1 MHYDLNKIK
10 VKNVISYNNDIHF
23 EGECEYDNGECISY
37 AKNKGNKYN
46 NGNSDN
52 NGKYSN
58 KQKHDN
64 NDSNKQKH
72 DNNDSN
78 KQKHGNNDNNK
89 QKHNNN
95 NDSNKQKYGNME
107 NSNNNSNS
115 NKLIKVINNYEIECL
130 YKINVNNYYKNIN
143 IYNYKNKLII

>member
-37 AKNKGNKYN
+37 AKN
-46 NGNSDN
+46 NGNSN
-52 NGKYSN
+52 NKGKYSN
-58 KQKHDN
+58 KQKHG
-64 NDSNKQKH
+64 
-72 DNNDSN
+72 NNDSN
-78 KQKHGNNDNNK
+78 KQKHGNNDSNK
-89 QKHNNN
+89 QKHGN
-95 NDSNKQKYGNME
+95 NDSNKQKHGNDDS
-107 NSNNNSNS
+107 NSDSNKDS

>member
-52 NGKYSN
+52 NGNVNEKYSN
-58 KQKHDN
+58 KQKYG
-64 NDSNKQKH
+64 
-72 DNNDSN
+72 NNDSN
-78 KQKHGNNDNNK
+78 KQKHGNNDSNK
-89 QKHNNN
+89 QKHGN
-95 NDSNKQKYGNME
+95 NDS
-107 NSNNNSNS
+107 NSNS

>member
-52 NGKYSN
+52 NGNVNEKYSN
-58 KQKHDN
+58 KQKHG
-64 NDSNKQKH
+64 
-72 DNNDSN
+72 NNDSN
-78 KQKHGNNDNNK
+78 KQKHGNNDSNK
-89 QKHNNN
+89 QKHGNNN
-95 NDSNKQKYGNME
+95 SNKQKYGN
-107 NSNNNSNS
+107 NDSNN